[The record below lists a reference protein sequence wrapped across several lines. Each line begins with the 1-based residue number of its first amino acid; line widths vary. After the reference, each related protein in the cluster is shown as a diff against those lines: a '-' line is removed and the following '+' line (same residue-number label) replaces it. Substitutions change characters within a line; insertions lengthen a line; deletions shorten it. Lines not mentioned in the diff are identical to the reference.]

1 MWKECKVCSNY
12 LVSNHGDVKNKHTG
26 RILKQKLDRNNCLM
40 VNLSFGARGRQ
51 KYFMVHRLVAE
62 AFIPNPLNLPCVR
75 HIDGVTINNEST
87 NLEWA
92 TGKIPGQAHGEY
104 SFNAKLTN
112 EQAEWCRT
120 VYIPRNKDF
129 GAAALAKLF
138 GVSPS
143 TISYILNR
151 RTYK

>member
-1 MWKECKVCSNY
+1 MDGIREEK
-12 LVSNHGDVKNKHTG
+12 
-26 RILKQKLDRNNCLM
+26 ILKQYIQKGYAYVHLCKNCKDTAYL
-40 VNLSFGARGRQ
+40 
-51 KYFMVHRLVAE
+51 VHRLLAE